1 MRLVVASACWV
12 AGVYLGL
19 QLDAPA
25 SALALFLLASVTLVP
40 LFAIRRWSVLLP
52 VALALLL
59 LGALRSELPLPPGEG
74 LKPYYGLDDVV
85 VEGIVAEDPEVR
97 GGTVR
102 FRFAVDTVA
111 SGDRR
116 QKVRGDL
123 LVTVTPPAQLTGER
137 QAPHIRYGDRLA
149 LRGKLDEVPV
159 LEDFDYR
166 EYLARQGIAALMS
179 RPEATLL
186 DEGLGNPFL
195 SAVYRLRNSLS
206 RSLNRS
212 LAEPQASLAQALLL
226 GKRGDIPQDVTG
238 DFRDTG
244 TSHLLAI
251 SGLHVGVVLALILP
265 LSAAVLGRRRNLY
278 LLPPLGILWLY
289 ALLSGLSASVER
301 AVIMASVYLLALALG
316 RQRNAL
322 PALGLAAALMVAL
335 EPNALYDISFQ
346 LSFAAVA
353 GIILLG
359 PPLHAARTA
368 PGPGRLPG
376 HGPPGAGEHGGGPG
390 DGRAGVAAALL
401 HPGHCGGTCSNTA
414 GRPPPG

>member
-102 FRFAVDTVA
+102 FRFAVDTVT

-212 LAEPQASLAQALLL
+212 L
-226 GKRGDIPQDVTG
+226 
-238 DFRDTG
+238 
-244 TSHLLAI
+244 
-251 SGLHVGVVLALILP
+251 
-265 LSAAVLGRRRNLY
+265 RR
-278 LLPPLGILWLY
+278 
-289 ALLSGLSASVER
+289 
-301 AVIMASVYLLALALG
+301 
-316 RQRNAL
+316 
-322 PALGLAAALMVAL
+322 
-335 EPNALYDISFQ
+335 
-346 LSFAAVA
+346 
-353 GIILLG
+353 
-359 PPLHAARTA
+359 A
-368 PGPGRLPG
+368 PGLPC
-376 HGPPGAGEHGGGPG
+376 P
-390 DGRAGVAAALL
+390 GVASGEAW
-401 HPGHCGGTCSNTA
+401 
-414 GRPPPG
+414 